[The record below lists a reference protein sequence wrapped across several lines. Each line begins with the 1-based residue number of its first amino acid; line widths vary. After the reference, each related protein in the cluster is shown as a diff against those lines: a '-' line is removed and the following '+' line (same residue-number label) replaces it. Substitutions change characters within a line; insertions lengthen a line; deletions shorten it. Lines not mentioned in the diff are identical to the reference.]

1 MHCSSASPRSAKRIG
16 GAQFN
21 DCGNNHF
28 DNDEYEEALSHYG
41 SALAILPEY
50 GWAFCNR
57 GALRLATGDTA
68 AAIADYT
75 RAIEIDS
82 HDAAA
87 RNGRAFSRLRRHCD
101 QSSAPAAGGAEPPP
115 ELEAALRDVGEALA
129 LESTAAAHCT
139 KGAILQQLALAK
151 GPDEVSAVPAD
162 GEWAR
167 LVDAAIAEQRRAM
180 ELEPSAQEPR
190 EYLKALLRLRGIDE
204 SVPDAA
210 DSYRP
215 APQPAAA
222 AATAGSGS
230 HGRYPEGWLHEKG
243 GLKDGERNWIKGG
256 RRNWKVRWFSF
267 DGSTIR
273 WFESKGGKELGNLAV
288 GPQCAVEIDEENRNK
303 FCVRSERRD
312 LWCKADDESQAV
324 EWCVC
329 LCLRGFELLWPRL

>member
-1 MHCSSASPRSAKRIG
+1 M
-16 GAQFN
+16 
-21 DCGNNHF
+21 
-28 DNDEYEEALSHYG
+28 
-41 SALAILPEY
+41 
-50 GWAFCNR
+50 
-57 GALRLATGDTA
+57 
-68 AAIADYT
+68 
-75 RAIEIDS
+75 
-82 HDAAA
+82 
-87 RNGRAFSRLRRHCD
+87 
-101 QSSAPAAGGAEPPP
+101 
-115 ELEAALRDVGEALA
+115 GEALA

-151 GPDEVSAVPAD
+151 GPDEASAVPAD

-190 EYLKALLRLRGIDE
+190 EYLKALLRLRGIEE

-222 AATAGSGS
+222 AATASTGSPDD
-230 HGRYPEGWLHEKG
+230 GRYPEGWLHKKG

-312 LWCKADDESQAV
+312 LHCKADDESQAV
-324 EWCVC
+324 EWCVSQLPAQRVQC
-329 LCLRGFELLWPRL
+329 CGLDLGWADAICAFSQGLGDWLVDIITRDRQLTMRSYAQFISPPGA